1 MRRIL
6 GKDRLRAETTWMMAG
21 REVRDVFVLERC
33 IDCVLVDGK
42 MVRDAG
48 LMSLCVKQK
57 SHRARV

>member
-6 GKDRLRAETTWMMAG
+6 GKDRLRADTTWMMAG

-42 MVRDAG
+42 MVRDVG
-48 LMSLCVKQK
+48 LMSLSLEQK
-57 SHRARV
+57 SHSLRV